1 MAALRHS
8 GSPNIDPYH
17 SEGEQRVQ
25 LGEVGRLSCKIY
37 NVANRWEWEAEE
49 IEARYK

>member
-37 NVANRWEWEAEE
+37 NVANRWEWGAEE

>member
-1 MAALRHS
+1 MRHS

-49 IEARYK
+49 IEACYK